1 MKKTFVFLFV
11 LQLTILAQS
20 PTGKG
25 SMTVGGTISFS
36 SQSFDNSSE
45 NSKIFTFNP
54 IIGYF
59 FFDNFYSALSIN
71 YDHHSFGSYSSDNIG
86 AGPTIRYYFNLEKI
100 KPFIGLSFTYYQQT
114 NSSNNDKNT
123 ATETKLSGGINFF
136 LTNYFALESSINY
149 SFVNYNYPSGLYLN
163 EMDKSKLLQI
173 AIGANYF
180 IY

>member
-1 MKKTFVFLFV
+1 MKKIFALLAL
-11 LQLTILAQS
+11 LQLTIFAQS
-20 PTGKG
+20 PIGKG

-36 SQSFDNSSE
+36 SQSFDNASE
-45 NSKIFTFNP
+45 SSKIFTFNP
-54 IIGYF
+54 IVGYF

-71 YDHHSFGSYSSDNIG
+71 YNHHSFGSNSSDNIG
-86 AGPTIRYYFNLEKI
+86 VGPAIRYYFSLEKI
-100 KPFIGLSFTYYQQT
+100 KPFIGLGFTYYQQT

-123 ATETKLSGGINFF
+123 ATETKLSGGVNFF
-136 LTNYFALESSINY
+136 LTEYFALESSINY

-163 EMDKSKLLQI
+163 GMDKSKLFQI